1 MQASAPHEPIRPL
14 RFSPFAGGTMRN
26 RSFDLLFVGGLL
38 AIGLTAGGA
47 AAIAPALFLPLL
59 IVDLWLFGY
68 HHVIA
73 TFTRLAFD
81 RASLRQHRFLVFYLP
96 PLVLAVVAG
105 AAIGI
110 GVWVVASSYLYW
122 QWWHYTRQSYGI
134 HQIYRQKDGPRTFGS
149 PRLALGLIYIVPLW
163 GIAHRSHQGA
173 TEFLSLELKT
183 LPVPGELVAALGVVS
198 VALIGAWLV
207 QQALAWRAGR
217 LAGWHSAYLAS
228 HVAIFVVG
236 YLLIGDID
244 HGWLAINVWH
254 NAQYILIV
262 WMVNQN
268 RFSDGVDPGARFLS
282 TLSQPSHVVRYFVVS
297 LAITTAVYGLLT
309 SVLAV
314 APETGLPL
322 AIIAYQTINFH
333 HYVVDSFIWK
343 VRAPRLRRE
352 LDIDQPRAA

>member
-14 RFSPFAGGTMRN
+14 RLSPFAGGTMRN
-26 RSFDLLFVGGLL
+26 RSFDLLFVGGLA
-38 AIGLTAGGA
+38 AIGFTAGGA
-47 AAIAPALFLPLL
+47 AAIVPALFLPLL
-59 IVDLWLFGY
+59 ILDLWLFGY

-110 GVWVVASSYLYW
+110 GAWVVASTYLYW

-183 LPVPGELVAALGVVS
+183 LPIPGEVVAALGVVS
-198 VALIGAWLV
+198 AALIGAWLV

-236 YLLIGDID
+236 YMLIGDID

-268 RFSDGVDPGARFLS
+268 RFGDGVDPQARFLS

>member
-1 MQASAPHEPIRPL
+1 MQATSPPEPVRSL
-14 RFSPFAGGTMRN
+14 RVSPFGGGMLRN
-26 RSFDLLFVGGLL
+26 RSFDLLFVGGLA
-38 AIGLTAGGA
+38 AIGLAAGGA
-47 AAIAPALFLPLL
+47 AAIVPALFLPLL

-81 RASLRQHRFLVFYLP
+81 QASRQQHRFLIFYLP
-96 PLVLAVVAG
+96 PIVLAAVAG

-110 GVWVVASSYLYW
+110 GAWVVASTYLYW

-134 HQIYRQKDGPRTFGS
+134 HQIYRKKDGPRTFGS
-149 PRLALGLIYIVPLW
+149 PKLALGLIYIVPLW
-163 GIAHRSHQGA
+163 GVAHRSHQGA
-173 TEFLSLELKT
+173 TEFLSLDLKV
-183 LPVPGELVAALGVVS
+183 LPVPAEAVTVLGVLS
-198 VALIGAWLV
+198 IALIGAWLV
-207 QQALAWRAGR
+207 QQAQAWRAGR
-217 LAGWHSAYLAS
+217 LAGWHSLYLAS

-236 YLLIGDID
+236 YVLIGDID

-268 RFSDGVDPGARFLS
+268 RFSDGVDPRARFLS
-282 TLSQPSHVVRYFVVS
+282 TLSQPAHVVRYFVVN
-297 LAITTAVYGLLT
+297 LAITTAVYGVLT

-322 AIIAYQTINFH
+322 AIVAYQTINFH

-343 VRAPRLRRE
+343 VRAPRFRRE
-352 LDIDQPRAA
+352 LDIDERQAA

>member
-1 MQASAPHEPIRPL
+1 MQANAPHEPIRPL
-14 RFSPFAGGTMRN
+14 RLSPFAGGTMRN
-26 RSFDLLFVGGLL
+26 RSFDLLFVGGLA
-38 AIGLTAGGA
+38 AIGFTAGGA
-47 AAIAPALFLPLL
+47 AAIVPALFLPLL
-59 IVDLWLFGY
+59 ILDLWLFGY

-110 GVWVVASSYLYW
+110 GAWVVASTYLYW

-183 LPVPGELVAALGVVS
+183 LPVPGEVVAALGVVS
-198 VALIGAWLV
+198 AALIGAWLV

-236 YLLIGDID
+236 YMLIGDID

-268 RFSDGVDPGARFLS
+268 RFGDGVDPQARFLS